1 MREIFEKLGEE
12 MAAAGH
18 GGILP
23 AGLVLTGGAAQLA
36 GIAELGRD
44 VLQMPVRVAAPAGVG
59 GLADNLLTPEFS
71 TSIGLLQWGA
81 RAGMEDERRA
91 LRLGACGRSRSAASG
106 TGSGASSPRS
116 PRAAPVAPTVPA
128 PGARVVRPPAAPVAG
143 AHRHPSRVLP
153 PCVTVGL
160 YSADPNR
167 PEGARARRCA
177 RIGP

>member
-59 GLADNLLTPEFS
+59 GLVDHLLTPAFS

-81 RAGMEDERRA
+81 RAGMEGEGGHYDSA
-91 LRLGACGRSRSAASG
+91 PAGGAFGRFRDW
-106 TGSGASSPRS
+106 
-116 PRAAPVAPTVPA
+116 
-128 PGARVVRPPAAPVAG
+128 VR
-143 AHRHPSRVLP
+143 
-153 PCVTVGL
+153 GL
-160 YSADPNR
+160 FP
-167 PEGARARRCA
+167 
-177 RIGP
+177 